1 VDLGKAKKRPTRI
14 PTFALRCDLCG
25 HRFFKHGEVTYD
37 HTSSLSIDGFG
48 CDMAAFLFIYDLF

>member
-14 PTFALRCDLCG
+14 PTIALRRNLCG

-48 CDMAAFLFIYDLF
+48 CDTAVLFYDLF